1 MKQHQPFIKKTPASP
16 AMEFCVQKMVF
27 FASEGRMYQE
37 NILAGCI
44 RKIYCKDHI
53 FESKENSVPLLS
65 DPAASPQKAI
75 FYILKRILKRCCM
88 IRA

>member
-37 NILAGCI
+37 NILQRPYFREQ
-44 RKIYCKDHI
+44 RKL
-53 FESKENSVPLLS
+53 SPASV
-65 DPAASPQKAI
+65 
-75 FYILKRILKRCCM
+75 
-88 IRA
+88 